1 MFHLREIALLNS
13 TCSSWSSGSSMSPLD
28 FLAKVTLVV
37 IFCGKDYQVMICLN
51 DFHFYIF
58 ESILEIMLVIVGAF
72 CAAIVVALYLW
83 ISAGKPKYTV
93 DGNKRIVTSCAS
105 TPYFFSMAIMK
116 SMFHKK
122 RKNVQLTGIS
132 FSQAG
137 MTIDPERVKKY
148 RKNCG
153 FKEGDEVPLTYPYLM
168 IFPLQG
174 LLLVDKA
181 FCFPAMGIVHL
192 ANRIQQYGVLTAGSA
207 KYTASSRLDENL
219 LPHAKGYCFVVI
231 SEVHSDA
238 GVLLWRCESTYLYR
252 AKVSASA
259 VSGAT
264 PVYESKIKTEYMDG
278 CKEVKPYKL
287 PAGFGLKYAA
297 ISGDFNPIHC
307 YAITAKLFGFPHGAI
322 MHGMWSNGACV
333 ADIMPDLSSLK
344 ASSASGREAIAEV
357 YVELKM
363 PMYLPANAVLECKE
377 DNITPPNLTSDVPL
391 THKNKR
397 LFQIMMK
404 GKKGGEM
411 VPHLRGTCSWK

>member
-1 MFHLREIALLNS
+1 
-13 TCSSWSSGSSMSPLD
+13 
-28 FLAKVTLVV
+28 
-37 IFCGKDYQVMICLN
+37 
-51 DFHFYIF
+51 
-58 ESILEIMLVIVGAF
+58 MLVIIGAA
-72 CAAIVVALYLW
+72 CAAIIVTLYLW
-83 ISAGKPKYTV
+83 ISGGKPRYSV
-93 DGNKRIVTSCAS
+93 SGNKRVVTKLAS
-105 TPYFFSMAIMK
+105 TPYFFCMAIMK

-122 RKNVQLTGIS
+122 RKDVKLVGIS
-132 FSQAG
+132 FSQSN
-137 MTIDPERVKKY
+137 MTVDPERVKKY

-153 FKEGDEVPLTYPYLM
+153 FPDGDEVPLTYPYLM

-192 ANRIQQYGVLTAGSA
+192 ANRIQQFGVLKADGS
-207 KYTASSRLDENL
+207 KYTAVSRLDENL
-219 LPHAKGYCFVVI
+219 LPHAKGYCFVVV
-231 SEVHSDA
+231 SEVYSGEGEAPDR
-238 GVLLWRCESTYLYR
+238 LLWRCESTYLYR

-259 VSGAT
+259 VQDAT
-264 PVYESKIKTEYMDG
+264 PVYESKIKNEFMDG

-287 PAGFGLKYAA
+287 PAGFGLQYAA

-333 ADIMPDLSSLK
+333 ADIMPPLSSLK
-344 ASSASGREAIAEV
+344 ASASGREAIAEV

-363 PMYLPANAVLECKE
+363 PLYLPANAVLESKT
-377 DNITPPNLTSDVPL
+377 DDVTPPNLTSPVPL

-397 LFQIMMK
+397 IFQIMMK
-404 GKKGGEM
+404 TKKSADM

>member
-1 MFHLREIALLNS
+1 M
-13 TCSSWSSGSSMSPLD
+13 
-28 FLAKVTLVV
+28 LA
-37 IFCGKDYQVMICLN
+37 II
-51 DFHFYIF
+51 
-58 ESILEIMLVIVGAF
+58 GAV
-72 CAAIVVALYLW
+72 CAAVVAALYLW
-83 ISAGKPKYTV
+83 ISGGKPTYSV
-93 DGNKRIVTSCAS
+93 DGNKRVVTTLAS
-105 TPYFFSMAIMK
+105 TPYFCMAIMK

-122 RKNVQLTGIS
+122 RKDVKLTGIS
-132 FSQAG
+132 FSQSN

-153 FKEGDEVPLTYPYLM
+153 FVDGDEVPMTYPYLM

-192 ANRIQQYGVLTAGSA
+192 ANRIQQFGVLTADGA
-207 KYTASSRLDENL
+207 KYTAVSRLDENL
-219 LPHAKGYCFVVI
+219 LPHAKGYCFVVV
-231 SEVHSDA
+231 SEVYSGSGGA
-238 GVLLWRCESTYLYR
+238 GSTLLWRCESTYLYR
-252 AKVSASA
+252 AKVTAA
-259 VSGAT
+259 VVGDAT
-264 PVYESKIKTEYMDG
+264 PVYESKIKNEYMES
-278 CKEVKPYKL
+278 CQEVKPYKL

-307 YAITAKLFGFPHGAI
+307 YALTAKLFGFPHGAI

-333 ADIMPDLSSLK
+333 ADIMHPLADLKSTGK
-344 ASSASGREAIAEV
+344 EAMAEV

-363 PMYLPANAVLECKE
+363 PMYLPANAVLESKT
-377 DNITPPNLTSDVPL
+377 DDVTPPNLTSPVPL

-404 GKKGGEM
+404 GKKGGDM